1 MTENH
6 IAQVLSKLF
15 ERHRVVF
22 WYNPDQKSR
31 GDFEAP
37 SLPEIAEMKEYE
49 HSVLYPPAAE
59 NVSINLDDGVKKN
72 YPKFGAALK
81 KIAGL

>member
-6 IAQVLSKLF
+6 IAQALSKLF

-22 WYNPDQKSR
+22 WYDPDQKSR
-31 GDFEAP
+31 DNFEAP

-49 HSVLYPPAAE
+49 HEVLYLLAAE
-59 NVSINLDDGVKKN
+59 NASIDLDDGVKVN
-72 YPKFGAALK
+72 YPKFGATLN

>member
-6 IAQVLSKLF
+6 IAQTLSKLF
-15 ERHRVVF
+15 ERHRIVF
-22 WYNPDQKSR
+22 WYDPDQKLR
-31 GDFEAP
+31 GDFEAL

-49 HSVLYPPAAE
+49 HDVIYPLAAK
-59 NVSINLDDGVKKN
+59 NVSIDLDAGMKVN
-72 YPKFGAALK
+72 YPKFGEALK

>member
-1 MTENH
+1 MAENH

-15 ERHRVVF
+15 ECHRIVF
-22 WYNPDQKSR
+22 WYDPDQKFR
-31 GDFEAP
+31 GDFEAL

-49 HSVLYPPAAE
+49 HEVLYPLAAE
-59 NVSINLDDGVKKN
+59 NMSIDLDDGVKVN
-72 YPKFGAALK
+72 YPKFGEALK